1 MYRELDPAE
10 MGAIVSQINHIN
22 DVFRLLAHL
31 EHKFEFRST
40 LVTRSDVEDEFRQ
53 AWEFDPD
60 TPSEGPLPSMTEEQW
75 ETFAAEW
82 FWRKGYSDIFWDGV
96 VEAIRWDLREAK
108 IIPED
113 AVVE

>member
-40 LVTRSDVEDEFRQ
+40 LVTRGDVEEEFLH
-53 AWEFDPD
+53 AWEVDFDARPGG
-60 TPSEGPLPSMTEEQW
+60 SHRSMTEDQW
-75 ETFAAEW
+75 ERFASEW

-96 VEAIRWDLREAK
+96 REAIQTDLHEANLVPK
-108 IIPED
+108 TS
-113 AVVE
+113 AV